1 MVLVVALLFVLL
13 FAHALVAHLRGRDP
27 LAGEV
32 SLVFG
37 AVIGI
42 FITSVSNFVLGTER
56 PPVAVRVVASVLILV
71 VPLLTLRLVS
81 RFRSLPRWLL
91 PAAVT
96 LYVASTATVVALLP
110 GLAPGEDLPRW
121 AGWFA
126 LAGFVATETAAAY
139 YFWAEARDRAG
150 AARLRLRVAAV
161 ATALFAASLL
171 STQLPSVRTAPQVI
185 ALVSAIGYVAAFMP
199 PRRVLA
205 TSTMAAAHR
214 YGRNLLTGP
223 SQPTSEQVWKR
234 FAVAVRELSES
245 DAVVVLSRTSNGE
258 TTTLTAAGID
268 LAGEQVRESVAF
280 ERMNTLSRQR
290 SVNVEC
296 PIESRLARRV
306 GAAYAT
312 LIPLPPP
319 YEGMSAHAA
328 MLLSQHRSLFSGD
341 DLDVIRDLGAQ
352 AALLAGRAE
361 SAYEQR
367 RLANELGETVDALHV
382 ASQAKSDLLARVSHE
397 FRTPLTAIIGYS
409 ALLRRSIEGGDPMLA
424 QTGPDRIHNAGLH
437 LLALVEEVLDV
448 AQMDA
453 GHLHLDVEDVEL
465 ADLASRT
472 IDELRPLATRKRLT
486 VRSELPPGTLPVD
499 ARRMH
504 QVLYNLL
511 SNAIRFTPNGG
522 TVRVTAEMDEDKARI
537 SVIDDGIGIPLDD
550 QPRIF
555 EEFTQVAEHGPHE
568 GSGLGLAI
576 VRRLVAAHGGH
587 IELESAPG
595 EGSRFIVT
603 LPRRRADEP
612 RSGLS
617 APEPGGGVGPQ

>member
-1 MVLVVALLFVLL
+1 MVFVVALLFVLL
-13 FAHALVAHLRGRDP
+13 FAHALVSRVRGRDP

-37 AVIGI
+37 AFTGI
-42 FITSVSNFVLGTER
+42 FISAVVGEALGTDN
-56 PPVAVRVVASVLILV
+56 PPVIVEAVSSVLILI

-91 PAAVT
+91 PTAVV
-96 LYVASTATVVALLP
+96 LYVVSSAPVVFMLDRLGPGRELP
-110 GLAPGEDLPRW
+110 LW
-121 AGWFA
+121 VVSFA
-126 LAGFVATETAAAY
+126 LASFVATELAAAY
-139 YFWAEARDRAG
+139 YFWLEAGDRAG

-161 ATALFAASLL
+161 ATALFAAAL
-171 STQLPSVRTAPQVI
+171 VTAPTEIEIVPQAI
-185 ALVSAIGYVAAFMP
+185 ALVSAVGYVAAFMP
-199 PRRVLA
+199 PRRVLSA
-205 TSTMAAAHR
+205 STMAAAHR
-214 YGRNLLTGP
+214 YGRALLIGE
-223 SQPTSEQVWKR
+223 SQPTSEQVWRR
-234 FAVAVRELSES
+234 FSIAARELTES

-258 TTTLTAAGID
+258 TATLTAAGID
-268 LAGEQVRESVAF
+268 LSGEQVREPVDF
-280 ERMNTLSRQR
+280 ELVNRFSRQR

-296 PIESRLARRV
+296 PVESRLAGRV
-306 GAAYAT
+306 GAHYAT
-312 LIPLPPP
+312 LVPLPPP
-319 YEGMSAHAA
+319 YEGISAHVA

-361 SAYEQR
+361 SAYELR

-382 ASQAKSDLLARVSHE
+382 ASKAKSDLLARVSHE

-409 ALLRRSIEGGDPMLA
+409 ALLRRGMEAGDPMLA
-424 QTGPDRIHNAGLH
+424 QTGPDRIHSAGLH

-453 GHLHLDVEDVEL
+453 GHLDLQIEDVDL
-465 ADLASRT
+465 ADLVERS

-486 VRSELPPGTLPVD
+486 VRSEVPAGTLPVD

-511 SNAIRFTPNGG
+511 SNAIRFTPVGG
-522 TVRVTAEMDEDKARI
+522 SVRVSAEMDEDKARV

-568 GSGLGLAI
+568 GSGLGLAM

-587 IELESAPG
+587 TELESTPG

-603 LPRRRADEP
+603 LPRRGTAP
-612 RSGLS
+612 TAGLS
-617 APEPGGGVGPQ
+617 ASEPGGGVGSQ